1 MHADKVARMRTKCC
15 PAVHALYYSTPFGS
29 GSAKDKRQIGLAK
42 HKHRAIYSVLSYG
55 EPKDTKHQ
63 HSSEVKY
70 AKQQNQQTNYSHI
83 DYRRIDNYQYDSD
96 RCNIFYSEQQVLVY

>member
-1 MHADKVARMRTKCC
+1 MRTKCC

-29 GSAKDKRQIGLAK
+29 GSAKGKRQIGLAK
-42 HKHRAIYSVLSYG
+42 HKHCAIYSVLSYR
-55 EPKDTKHQ
+55 EPTDTKHQ

-96 RCNIFYSEQQVLVY
+96 RHNLFYTEQ

>member
-1 MHADKVARMRTKCC
+1 MHADKITRMRTKCC

-29 GSAKDKRQIGLAK
+29 GSAKGKRQIGLAK

-96 RCNIFYSEQQVLVY
+96 RCNIFYSEQQVLVH